1 MTKKSLGEGL
11 MKDLLIATVLLAGLS
26 GCTLL
31 RSEVEVWHQLPK
43 DISGTTYVMIP
54 FKEQEGSLEH
64 KVYEEAV
71 RQELNAK
78 GFRETT
84 IGQAETVVFL
94 VYGIDT
100 GRQVTS
106 SHPIIGQTSASS
118 CSTGLRSDQPCTW
131 PTYGVVE
138 KRLTKQTEYK
148 RVLIVDIVAKQGLA
162 EGNIKKLYEGKV
174 VSSGFS
180 DQLDQVLPTMVKA
193 LFEDFPGQSG
203 TTRTSSEV
211 THNAAIFGTFL

>member
-1 MTKKSLGEGL
+1 MF
-11 MKDLLIATVLLAGLS
+11 
-26 GCTLL
+26 
-31 RSEVEVWHQLPK
+31 HQLPK
-43 DISGTTYVMIP
+43 DISGTTYVMVP

-64 KVYEEAV
+64 KAYEEAV

-84 IGQAETVVFL
+84 ADQAETVVFL
-94 VYGIDT
+94 AYGIDA
-100 GRQVTS
+100 GRGVVS
-106 SHPIIGQTSASS
+106 SHPIIGQTGATT
-118 CSTGLRSDQPCTW
+118 CSTFDGTPQSYGCTDSQPW

-138 KRLTKQTEYK
+138 TRMRRQTEYT
-148 RVLIVDIVAKQGLA
+148 RVLILDIVDRQALA

-180 DQLDQVLPTMVKA
+180 DQLGQVLPTMVKA

-203 TTRTSSEV
+203 STRTSSQV
-211 THNAAIFGTFL
+211 THSAAVFGTFL